1 MAGNY
6 RFYCLLLF
14 RFCQKTVNETSGD
27 SRVLKG
33 HKCALMHW
41 ELWVYFTVL
50 VDANS
55 TDFYSSQSCLS
66 CDIFFFCLWGQSSHV
81 ESNHPWRLPL
91 NTYAELQCTIHIRF
105 ISDICTIW
113 IWHAVIGHFIYLWI
127 SLCLTEICMNP
138 VCFLLL
144 AYSLSLNSYSLSSKI
159 SFVKFSYC

>member
-1 MAGNY
+1 MIIILFGHCIMLNSVLFMAGNY

-66 CDIFFFCLWGQSSHV
+66 CDIFFSVFEVKVHMLKAIIPGDCHLILMLNCSAPYTSDLLV
-81 ESNHPWRLPL
+81 IFAPFESGTLL
-91 NTYAELQCTIHIRF
+91 LDTSF
-105 ISDICTIW
+105 ISEL
-113 IWHAVIGHFIYLWI
+113 V
-127 SLCLTEICMNP
+127 
-138 VCFLLL
+138 
-144 AYSLSLNSYSLSSKI
+144 
-159 SFVKFSYC
+159 FVLQKFAWTQCVSYCLLIHCH